1 MKVYFVT
8 KSTFP
13 YGMAPTNRI
22 QCYAKAILSQ
32 GIECKVLVYVRSEGS
47 IINRGNTIGEG
58 VFDGIPFEYMGKSSY
73 RDNNFIKRNFN
84 KLFDKKRLLC
94 FLRNNLNAGDVVFY
108 YAPYDL
114 LWTDL
119 IIRIAHFKKAYFVR
133 ELCELPHGTTLE
145 TKILKLKRKIV
156 FFHQFPQYDGVVSI
170 SETLLELAKKYAGKD
185 TKHIKIPILVDYE
198 KFAIPD
204 LSKDADKFFIF
215 HAGSLFEQKDGFVG
229 MIEAFGMACSKL
241 NHNIKFISTGSLSN
255 SPHAVEIK
263 EIIYKYGIEGDVK
276 FTGYL
281 NNEQL
286 RDYLSK
292 ASVVIINKYETQ
304 QNRYCFSTKLAE
316 YMAAS
321 KAIIITRFG
330 EAMNWLEERKN
341 ALIVEPHNLN
351 QLAESIAL
359 LYEDD
364 DLRKKIGKEG
374 NLLCQNC
381 FRYEVYGNK
390 MVDFFKSLSR

>member
-32 GIECKVLVYVRSEGS
+32 GVECKVLVYLRSEGS
-47 IINRGNTIGEG
+47 IISRGNTKGEG
-58 VFDGIPFEYMGKSSY
+58 VFEGIPFEYMGKSSC
-73 RDNNFIKRNFN
+73 RDENFIKRNAI
-84 KLFDKKRLLC
+84 KVFDKIRLLW
-94 FLRNNLNAGDVVFY
+94 FLRKNLNVGDVIFY

-114 LWTDL
+114 LWTDI
-119 IIRIAHFKKAYFVR
+119 IIRIAHYKKAFFVR
-133 ELCELPHGTTLE
+133 ELCELPHGTTFE

-156 FFHQFPQYDGVVSI
+156 FNHQFPQFDGVVSI
-170 SETLLELAKKYAGKD
+170 SDALLDLAKKYAGKY

-204 LSKDADKFFIF
+204 LSEDADTFFIF
-215 HAGSLFEQKDGFVG
+215 HAGSLYEQKDGFVG
-229 MIEAFGMACSKL
+229 MIEAFGMACKRL
-241 NHNIKFISTGSLSN
+241 KHNIKFISTGNLSN

-263 EIIYKYGIEGDVK
+263 QIIEKYGIEGDVK

-281 NNEQL
+281 NNEEL

-292 ASVVIINKYETQ
+292 ASVVIINKYKTQ
-304 QNRYCFSTKLAE
+304 QNKYCFSTKLAE

-330 EAMNWLEERKN
+330 EALNWLEEKKN
-341 ALIVEPHNLN
+341 ALIVEPHDSN
-351 QLAESIAL
+351 QLADSIVL
-359 LYEDD
+359 LYENDN
-364 DLRKKIGKEG
+364 LRKQIGKEG
-374 NLLCQNC
+374 NLLCQKS
-381 FRYEVYGNK
+381 FRYEVYGVK
-390 MVDFFKSLSR
+390 LVDFFKSLSR